1 MNVYLIV
8 EGNGEKKVYAHWV
21 RQVNPSLSIVNS
33 LDEVQH
39 NNLIIISG
47 GGYPN
52 YLEVIKAGVE
62 DVSATKQLDRLVIS
76 VDSEEMTFHEKWQE
90 IDGVVKALGKK
101 LNYKIIIQHFC
112 LETWALGNKVIVSR
126 NPKNTK
132 IQELRMHFDVLNN
145 DPELLP
151 DYPEDNRNRSQFA
164 EYYLRKLLNEK
175 YRNLSYTKNNPKAL
189 LHKKYFHQVKK
200 RWETTRHIKSFKFFL
215 DAFV

>member
-1 MNVYLIV
+1 MEKLIKIPFIADFGHLNTASNQSSSR
-8 EGNGEKKVYAHWV
+8 EIEELSFNIS
-21 RQVNPSLSIVNS
+21 NLSIFRPS
-33 LDEVQH
+33 T
-39 NNLIIISG
+39 
-47 GGYPN
+47 N
-52 YLEVIKAGVE
+52 YLEVIEAGVE

-90 IDGVVKALGKK
+90 IDGVVRALGKN
-101 LNYKIIIQHFC
+101 LEYKIIVQHFC